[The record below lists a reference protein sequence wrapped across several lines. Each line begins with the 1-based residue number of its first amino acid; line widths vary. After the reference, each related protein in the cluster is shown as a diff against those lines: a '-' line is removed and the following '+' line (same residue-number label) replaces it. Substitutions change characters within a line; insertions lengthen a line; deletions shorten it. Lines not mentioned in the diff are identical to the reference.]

1 MGKKEKNHLLTSF
14 TDLSL
19 RLQKDYKFQK
29 YDALVESCEFDI
41 N

>member
-1 MGKKEKNHLLTSF
+1 MRKKAKNRLLTSF
-14 TDLSL
+14 TDRSL
-19 RLQKDYKFQK
+19 RLEKDYKFQK